1 MSDVSKNA
9 PGLGDGETIEQTQS
23 FLPKFG
29 ADGLIPAI
37 VTDLKSGNV
46 LMFAHMNEEAL
57 RKTIASGFA
66 HFWSRSRAKLWKK
79 GEESGNFLK
88 VNEVRTDCDQDVVW
102 IIAEVEGDGV
112 ACHTGATSCF
122 YRRIVQGADDGTT
135 LEHVALPRPLGH
147 G

>member
-1 MSDVSKNA
+1 MTNENMTSPALN
-9 PGLGDGETIEQTQS
+9 PGESMETTLS

-37 VTDLKSGNV
+37 VTDVKSGNV

-57 RKTIASGFA
+57 RQTISTGVA
-66 HFWSRSRAKLWKK
+66 HFWSRSRSKLWKK
-79 GEESGNFLK
+79 GEESGNLLK

-122 YRRIVQGADDGTT
+122 YRRIVSGADDGTT